1 MKNIIQCLGAIT
13 VVLAVIIVFTAAG
26 YGSEPAPKRLH
37 TAVEMIE
44 AIEPYEYIYYDVPLT
59 EEQQREIQ
67 GFAHK
72 HNVPYEIVLG
82 VMYTES
88 NFRADAIGDSGASV
102 GIMQIQPYWHSGRM
116 ERLGVTDLTDP
127 VQNAMVGIDILSEK
141 LENYENVEKALVV
154 YNMGDSGAKGICS
167 TEYSQKVL
175 RYADELI
182 GVD

>member
-88 NFRADAIGDSGASV
+88 NFRPEAVGDSGNSL
-102 GIMQIQPYWHSGRM
+102 GIMQVQPKWHTW
-116 ERLGVTDLTDP
+116 RLEETGGSDWMDAVD
-127 VQNAMVGIDILSEK
+127 NAKVGIHILAEK
-141 LENYENVEKALVV
+141 LESYGNVEKALVV
-154 YNMGDSGAKGICS
+154 YNMGDGGARGINS
-167 TEYSQKVL
+167 TAYSQKVL
-175 RYADELI
+175 NYAYSLY
-182 GVD
+182 